1 MKKIMLMIAIVF
13 FAMVVKAQKSN
24 GNTALGFKF
33 YPTGVTF
40 KKSIKNG
47 NAYEL
52 LGYFWRGSRF
62 TGLYEIHKDIEGVNG
77 LRWYYGPGVHV
88 SFYDRSYYTGSNNL
102 GVDGVLGLDLT
113 FDGFPI
119 NLSLDWQPSFD
130 FGEGAGFVSGFG
142 GLSIRYFIK

>member
-1 MKKIMLMIAIVF
+1 MKKVTLIIAILF
-13 FAMVVKAQKSN
+13 FANGAFAQK
-24 GNTALGFKF
+24 NTSDMALGIKWA
-33 YPTGVTF
+33 PSGVTF
-40 KKSIKNG
+40 KKSLKNS

-52 LGYFWRGSRF
+52 LGYFWKGSRF
-62 TGLYEIHKDIEGVNG
+62 TGLYEIHKKIEGVNG

-88 SFYDRSYYTGSNNL
+88 SFYDKGSYNGSNNL